1 MVVGAQDETIPLLS
15 TKKDLDGWRFS
26 LRQTYKRNIG
36 LLLIAASMLAFSMS
50 NASVKELSRLEN
62 PVSTL
67 EVSMMYFIFSSH

>member
-15 TKKDLDGWRFS
+15 TKKDVDGWRFS

-36 LLLIAASMLAFSMS
+36 LLLIAASMLAFSMC